1 MQSDSPKFLGR
12 GWRFPPRFD
21 LPDDAGQTG
30 AAGDVAM
37 VEGDADIRES
47 LALLFATL
55 RGERIMEP
63 DYGLGLH
70 AHVFDPADAN
80 DLGNLRSLIE
90 DGILFFEP
98 RIKVERIE
106 IDDSDSASGWLQI
119 ALSYWIPA
127 INSRSNMVFPFH
139 FGEGTN
145 TGAALALGGAR
156 S

>member
-1 MQSDSPKFLGR
+1 MQGDIPKFLGR

-21 LPDDAGQTG
+21 RPEDAGQTG
-30 AAGDVAM
+30 TTGDVAM

-47 LALLFATL
+47 LALLFSTL

-63 DYGLGLH
+63 NYGLGLH

-106 IDDSDSASGWLQI
+106 IDDSDSANGRLQI
-119 ALSYWIPA
+119 ALTYWIPA

-139 FGEGTN
+139 IWEGTN
-145 TGAALALGGAR
+145 TSAALALGGAR